1 MASDSEES
9 PMLEPTAH
17 ESIDD
22 RFVPHQKRWILF
34 HVSFVGLLA
43 MFVQVTFVPSI
54 PQIAKDLNVTDAVVS
69 LAFSLSI
76 FANAIGELI
85 WSTYSS
91 FFFEFN
97 PSLSDG
103 RRPIYLWGMPFLCVG
118 SCGVALSASLQSLL
132 FWRFVQM
139 FGCSGAL
146 SLGAGVIG
154 DIYKLEERGTA
165 IGAFVS
171 VTIIGYAVA
180 PFVGGAA
187 TQYWSWRN
195 LHYSIG
201 AWGLL
206 EMLFIYLSFPETTH
220 PGTLGIDKLPSRRSM
235 HIAWINPLSS
245 LWLLRSPNLFAVML
259 VSTIITNTNYILL
272 VPLAYT
278 IGVRYGITN
287 EAIIGAF
294 FLPNGLG
301 SFTGALIAGRLSD
314 TVVRRWREKRGGA
327 WCPEDRLRAA
337 WIGGFIVPLSIGA
350 SGLIT
355 TYIGGPIGLG
365 LNILCLYANGVGVD
379 LVLNPI
385 NTYNVDVMHS
395 RSAEATAACMASRS
409 LIMSAATAVIVPSI
423 ERMGVA
429 WTDIIAAVFAV
440 IGQWI
445 LSLTIRYGDRMRAS
459 IDVGFS
465 TLENN

>member
-1 MASDSEES
+1 MMASEES
-9 PMLEPTAH
+9 PLLVPAAH
-17 ESIDD
+17 EAIYN
-22 RFVPHQKRWILF
+22 RFAPHQKRWILF

-54 PQIAKDLNVTDAVVS
+54 PRIAKDLDLTDAVVS
-69 LAFSLSI
+69 LAFSISI
-76 FANAIGELI
+76 FANAIGALI
-85 WSTYSS
+85 WSAYSS
-91 FFFEFN
+91 FY
-97 PSLSDG
+97 G
-103 RRPIYLWGMPFLCVG
+103 CRAVYLWGMPFLCVG

-139 FGCSGAL
+139 FGCAGAL
-146 SLGAGVIG
+146 SLGFGVIG
-154 DIYKLEERGTA
+154 HIYELEERGTA
-165 IGAFVS
+165 IGTFFS
-171 VTIIGYAVA
+171 ITLIGDSVA
-180 PFVGGAA
+180 PFLGGAA

-195 LHYSIG
+195 LHYSIA
-201 AWGLL
+201 AWGSL
-206 EMLFIYLSFPETTH
+206 EMLFIYLSFPETSH
-220 PGTLGIDKLPSRRSM
+220 PGTLGIDKLSSRGST

-245 LWLLRSPNLFAVML
+245 LRLLRSPNVSAVML
-259 VSTIITNTNYILL
+259 VSTLITNTNYVLL

-301 SFTGALIAGRLSD
+301 SFVGALIAGRLSD

-337 WIGGFIVPLSIGA
+337 WIRGLIVPLSVGA

-355 TYIGGPIGLG
+355 TYIGGLIGLT

-379 LVLNPI
+379 LVLNPV
-385 NTYNVDVMHS
+385 TAYNVDVMHS

-409 LIMSAATAVIVPSI
+409 LITSAATALIIPSI

-429 WTDIIAAVFAV
+429 WTDIIAAVLAV
-440 IGQWI
+440 IGQCI
-445 LSLTIRYGDRMRAS
+445 VSFTIHYGDRMRAS
-459 IDVGFS
+459 VDVGFS
-465 TLENN
+465 TMENN